1 MKHRIVVLLILLTLC
16 FTSAA
21 FAKDAD
27 LVPGYTQGDAASINT
42 GVKYHCQADN
52 QPLWF
57 RFKAPVSGACTL
69 SISSLSLRYYS
80 NATNQNLSVPAVIS
94 NRYGVTA
101 AYADVSIPNNNVFQA
116 SYPQDG
122 SVNSI
127 TFNAEKGTDYYLC
140 LNISAVSQPG
150 DRTEGFF
157 TLSLC
162 TEKSHIRSK
171 ESIVL
176 TESTCETAGSSG
188 QVCELCGHGTNLVEL
203 PALGHTFGE
212 EAVLEAVTCT
222 TDGINIRVCSTCGK
236 EEVTSTVEAHGHT
249 VGTPVEVRT
258 PTCTEDG
265 NWEYYCTVCNALVN
279 RETIPALGHQ
289 PDAYFTSAA
298 ASCNTDGL
306 RTQYCTVC
314 AALLQQEV
322 IPAAGHIP
330 GSMQVLKAATCVE
343 DGAAEQRCT
352 ICNVVVASETLF
364 AQGHVPGEF
373 IQVRSNDILQ
383 TGLLTS
389 SCQTCGEV
397 LDSIEIPA
405 IGQFLLR
412 MDHPARFHM
421 DKSANLSVVRADD
434 MVPSEANANEYM
446 SVSLQGQKLVVEEK
460 SDSKR
465 SNLAYVPF
473 TAAFCVPAKTCFVA
487 TYTFDMTASKRATN
501 GSAMLMAKLID
512 LGYADMQPNAVFD
525 PGALGTDALVSLASS
540 DYRNPAA
547 GNAVLKVAF
556 NNPSDEPQLVEH
568 YFALFAGINYAST
581 YAHRLLTEMS
591 IAVELEDMTA
601 SYAEGDL
608 LEFINQMH

>member
-1 MKHRIVVLLILLTLC
+1 MKHRIIALLILLMLC

-27 LVPGYTQGDAASINT
+27 LTPGYTQGDAASIST
-42 GVKYHCQADN
+42 GVKYHCQASS

-57 RFKAPVSGACTL
+57 RFKAPVSGTCTL
-69 SISSLSLRYYS
+69 SVSSLSLRYYS
-80 NATNQNLSVPAVIS
+80 STTNENLTVPAVIS

-101 AYADVSIPNNNVFQA
+101 AYADVTIPNNNVFQP

-122 SVNSI
+122 SVTLI
-127 TFNAEKGTDYYLC
+127 TFTAEKGTEYYLC
-140 LNISAVSQPG
+140 LNVSAVSQPG

-162 TEKSHIRSK
+162 TEKSHILSK
-171 ESIVL
+171 ESTVL
-176 TESTCETAGSSG
+176 TESTCETAGTSG
-188 QVCELCGHGTNLVEL
+188 QVCELCGQGSNLVEL
-203 PALGHTFGE
+203 PALGHTFDE
-212 EAVLEAVTCT
+212 ETVLEAVTCT
-222 TDGINIRVCSTCGK
+222 TDGVNIRICSTCGK
-236 EEVTSTVEAHGHT
+236 EEITSTVEAPGHT
-249 VGTPVEVRT
+249 AGAPVEVRT

-265 NWEYYCTVCNALVN
+265 NLEYYCTVCNALVN

-289 PDAYFTSAA
+289 PDAYFTAAA
-298 ASCNTDGL
+298 ASCETDGL

-343 DGAAEQRCT
+343 NGAAEQRCT
-352 ICNVVVASETLF
+352 ICNVVVASETLT

-373 IQVRSNDILQ
+373 IQVRPNDVLQ

-397 LDSIEIPA
+397 LDSIETPA

-412 MDHPARFHM
+412 MDDPARFHT
-421 DKSANLSVVRADD
+421 DKSANLSVVHAAD
-434 MVPSEANANEYM
+434 MVPSDTNANEYM
-446 SVSLQGQKLVVEEK
+446 AVSLQGQKLIVEEK
-460 SDSKR
+460 ADSKR

-473 TAAFCVPAKTCFVA
+473 TASVCVPARTCFVA
-487 TYTFDMTASKRATN
+487 TYTFDMTSSKRATN
-501 GSAMLMAKLID
+501 GSAMLMTKLID

-525 PGALGTDALVSLASS
+525 PGALGTDALISLASN

-581 YAHRLLTEMS
+581 YSHRLLTELN
-591 IAVELEDMTA
+591 ITIQLEDMTA

-608 LEFINQMH
+608 LELINHMN